1 MGFNENQ
8 ISALGPGRE
17 DGWSQHLA
25 DGGWRLLSGVH
36 HHKECDVE
44 TVLLGSLEGSEGEG
58 GGGVQTGF
66 TTERWRQIRSILVA
80 VRLEAPVTFITSR

>member
-1 MGFNENQ
+1 M
-8 ISALGPGRE
+8 
-17 DGWSQHLA
+17 A

-58 GGGVQTGF
+58 GGF
-66 TTERWRQIRSILVA
+66 RQGL
-80 VRLEAPVTFITSR
+80 RLSDGDRYAASLSQ

>member
-17 DGWSQHLA
+17 DEWSQHLA
-25 DGGWRLLSGVH
+25 DSGCRLLSDVH

-44 TVLLGSLEGSEGEG
+44 TVLLGSLEWSEGEG
-58 GGGVQTGF
+58 GF
-66 TTERWRQIRSILVA
+66 RQGL
-80 VRLEAPVTFITSR
+80 RLSDGDRYAASLSQ